1 MKNCFVALSLSLSL
15 LSSAELFA
23 HGGKDGPHC
32 EKKDKSGKVSDDVEA
47 KDKAACKEKGGT
59 WVEPK
64 KDADHAHEGE
74 HKHDH

>member
-1 MKNCFVALSLSLSL
+1 MKKCFVALSLSFSL
-15 LSSAELFA
+15 LSSGQLLA
-23 HGGKDGPHC
+23 HGDKDGPHC
-32 EKKDKSGKVSDDVEA
+32 EKKDKGGKVSDVEA
-47 KDKAACKEKGGT
+47 KDKASCKEKGAT